1 MTRTAVLRE
10 QLERFQV
17 AIYFVTVLAAGAAA
31 TLMAGTEALER
42 AIDPAL
48 VLMLFATFLQLPLTS
63 LGRAIRDYR
72 FLFALMVCNFL
83 LVPLLVA
90 AMLPFM
96 PADPLVRL
104 GIVLVLL
111 TPCVDYVITFSHA
124 GRADSGLLLASTPI
138 LLFVQLLL
146 LPVFLRVFPG
156 DVAAGLLQP
165 VLFLKALIGLI
176 VIPLLLAGLVQWWA
190 GRSRFG
196 QHVERMLG
204 VVPVP
209 ATALVLFVVVAAVMP
224 RLEAALSV
232 AISAVPFY
240 VAFAVMAPVIGWM
253 VSRLLGLNASA
264 SRAVAFSTAT
274 RNSLVV
280 LPLALAVP
288 GAIPLLPAVIVAQTM
303 VELLAS
309 LVYMRVMPKL
319 GGG

>member
-63 LGRAIRDYR
+63 LGRALRDYR

-111 TPCVDYVITFSHA
+111 TPCVVYVITFSHA

-146 LPVFLRVFPG
+146 LPVF
-156 DVAAGLLQP
+156 
-165 VLFLKALIGLI
+165 
-176 VIPLLLAGLVQWWA
+176 
-190 GRSRFG
+190 
-196 QHVERMLG
+196 
-204 VVPVP
+204 
-209 ATALVLFVVVAAVMP
+209 TC
-224 RLEAALSV
+224 
-232 AISAVPFY
+232 
-240 VAFAVMAPVIGWM
+240 
-253 VSRLLGLNASA
+253 VSG
-264 SRAVAFSTAT
+264 
-274 RNSLVV
+274 
-280 LPLALAVP
+280 
-288 GAIPLLPAVIVAQTM
+288 
-303 VELLAS
+303 
-309 LVYMRVMPKL
+309 
-319 GGG
+319 

>member
-1 MTRTAVLRE
+1 M
-10 QLERFQV
+10 
-17 AIYFVTVLAAGAAA
+17 
-31 TLMAGTEALER
+31 
-42 AIDPAL
+42 
-48 VLMLFATFLQLPLTS
+48 
-63 LGRAIRDYR
+63 
-72 FLFALMVCNFL
+72 
-83 LVPLLVA
+83 
-90 AMLPFM
+90 
-96 PADPLVRL
+96 
-104 GIVLVLL
+104 
-111 TPCVDYVITFSHA
+111 
-124 GRADSGLLLASTPI
+124 
-138 LLFVQLLL
+138 
-146 LPVFLRVFPG
+146 FPG
-156 DVAAGLLQP
+156 DVAAWLLQP

-224 RLEAALSV
+224 RLEAALPV
-232 AISAVPFY
+232 AIRAVLFY
-240 VAFAVMAPVIGWM
+240 AVFALVAPVIGWM
-253 VSRLLGLNASA
+253 FSRLLGLNASA

-274 RNSLVV
+274 RNSLVM

-288 GAIPLLPAVIVAQTM
+288 GAIPLLPAIIVAQTM